1 MGKFG
6 LLLVPTS
13 GHTDC
18 HLQKLQFIHSDV
30 ASNGQKNPNKLIGLW
45 RRNNHK
51 PLKITSKIKTKLI
64 IRK

>member
-30 ASNGQKNPNKLIGLW
+30 ASNGQKNPNKLIGL
-45 RRNNHK
+45 
-51 PLKITSKIKTKLI
+51 
-64 IRK
+64 